1 MTNRRM
7 ILWLLAG
14 ILVLAGA
21 NFMLAR
27 NVSHKAAL
35 IQKSSLLSVPDEAV
49 SGIVMLRKG
58 VMETRLRHVSEWR
71 ITDPFEGSADES
83 VVLRLLDALEYT
95 PVSDAFSDKELLKLG
110 GRTRADFDL
119 APPRLSVCV
128 RFGDREKRIGF
139 GSFTPSKSEVYAC
152 VDGLPAVF
160 VVPSNMLAA
169 VDLPTESFRRRTLF
183 GSGEESVAAF
193 DVKRGSE
200 FLRFRKDGDVWT
212 MVQPTE
218 ATASA
223 ARIKKLLADV
233 HSARAV
239 DFVWPV
245 GSSNEVSDASVAL
258 LSGYGLDPENA
269 VTITLKGV
277 DGTERRISFG
287 SEASDGLVYA
297 LVHNGT
303 AIVTVDRSLKEQAS
317 LGNAAF
323 ADTRLFPFEPAQVAG
338 LSISDGGVS
347 CLLAKQEDGSWR
359 MDSPVS
365 AEADAAAVESLLS
378 AVLALRS
385 ADADED
391 GVEVGVSPDART
403 AKVSRRSLGVAFR
416 LEDLRSLDIQKI
428 DPATVRRLS
437 VTGTDTNSTTSVVYD
452 RDRRA
457 WNVESSPKKGTVDEK
472 AVERVLKAVYPLRA
486 ERIVK
491 LKVTAGDLSAYGLD
505 NPRLTVAIDLSR
517 EDSTRRNILVGDRT
531 NGGRFATVG
540 ASDAVFVLP
549 DAACADLSQEIV
561 AE

>member
-35 IQKSSLLSVPDEAV
+35 IQKSSVLSVPDEAV

-128 RFGDREKRIGF
+128 RFDDRIGF
-139 GSFTPSKSEVYAC
+139 GSFTPSKAEVYAC

-365 AEADAAAVESLLS
+365 AEADASAVESLLS

-505 NPRLTVAIDLSR
+505 NPRLTVAIDLAR

>member
-1 MTNRRM
+1 MTNRRVIM
-7 ILWLLAG
+7 WLLAG
-14 ILVLAGA
+14 ILIFAGA

-27 NVSHKAAL
+27 NVSHKAAR
-35 IQKSSLLSVPDEAV
+35 IQKSSLLSVPNEAV
-49 SGIVMLRKG
+49 SGIVMLRNG
-58 VMETRLRHVSEWR
+58 VMETRLRRVSEWR

-128 RFGDREKRIGF
+128 RFGDRERRIGF
-139 GSFTPSKSEVYAC
+139 GSFTPSKAEVYAC

-223 ARIKKLLADV
+223 EKIKKLLSDV
-233 HSARAV
+233 YAARAV

-245 GSSNEVSDASVAL
+245 SSSNEVSDASVAL

-323 ADTRLFPFEPAQVAG
+323 ADTRLFPFESAQVAG

-365 AEADAAAVESLLS
+365 AEADAATVESLLS

-457 WNVESSPKKGTVDEK
+457 WNVESSQRKGTVDEK

-505 NPRLTVAIDLSR
+505 NPRLTVAIDLAR

>member
-14 ILVLAGA
+14 ILVLAGT

-128 RFGDREKRIGF
+128 RFDDRERRIGF
-139 GSFTPSKSEVYAC
+139 GSFTPSKAEVYAC

-457 WNVESSPKKGTVDEK
+457 WNVD
-472 AVERVLKAVYPLRA
+472 
-486 ERIVK
+486 
-491 LKVTAGDLSAYGLD
+491 
-505 NPRLTVAIDLSR
+505 
-517 EDSTRRNILVGDRT
+517 
-531 NGGRFATVG
+531 GGRKGRG
-540 ASDAVFVLP
+540 ARA
-549 DAACADLSQEIV
+549 
-561 AE
+561 

>member
-14 ILVLAGA
+14 ILVLAGT

-128 RFGDREKRIGF
+128 RFGDRERRIGF
-139 GSFTPSKSEVYAC
+139 GSFTPSKAEVYAC

-505 NPRLTVAIDLSR
+505 NPRLTVAIDLFR

>member
-1 MTNRRM
+1 MTNRRVIM
-7 ILWLLAG
+7 WLLAG
-14 ILVLAGA
+14 ILIFAGA

-49 SGIVMLRKG
+49 SGIVMLRNG
-58 VMETRLRHVSEWR
+58 VMETRLRRVSEWR

-128 RFGDREKRIGF
+128 RFGDRERRIGF
-139 GSFTPSKSEVYAC
+139 GSFTPSKAEVYAC

-223 ARIKKLLADV
+223 EKIKKLLSDV
-233 HSARAV
+233 YAARAV

-245 GSSNEVSDASVAL
+245 SSSNEVSDASVAL

-323 ADTRLFPFEPAQVAG
+323 ADTRLFPFESAQVAG

-365 AEADAAAVESLLS
+365 AEADAATVESLLS

-457 WNVESSPKKGTVDEK
+457 WNVESSQRKGTVDEK

-505 NPRLTVAIDLSR
+505 NPRLTVAIDLAR

>member
-14 ILVLAGA
+14 ILVLSGA

-35 IQKSSLLSVPDEAV
+35 IQRSSLLSVPDEAV

-128 RFGDREKRIGF
+128 RFGDRERRIGF
-139 GSFTPSKSEVYAC
+139 GSFTPSKAEVYAC

>member
-14 ILVLAGA
+14 ILLLAGA

-58 VMETRLRHVSEWR
+58 VMETRLRHVSDWR

-128 RFGDREKRIGF
+128 RFDDHERRIGF
-139 GSFTPSKSEVYAC
+139 GSFTPSKAEVYAC

-169 VDLPTESFRRRTLF
+169 VDLPTECFRRRTLF

-505 NPRLTVAIDLSR
+505 NPWLTVAIDLSR